1 MRPAAE
7 KTRSKDDIGFA
18 FEERFE
24 QCRVFVR
31 VIFEIGILNDDV
43 VAGRFLDAAAQGCTL
58 AHVVWLKIDLHPRM
72 LLLKLGKDFPRVV
85 AGTVVD
91 ADELDVERNGED
103 FSNHFAQGGAFVVYG
118 HDDGKLHR
126 VWNVHIVQWALAD
139 EDAENQ
145 RISLRALVAQ
155 AILAFRR
162 KMKTLRNLRLLVGAI
177 LLVIAVGTVGF
188 HYIEGWPWFDGFY
201 MVITTLTTIGYQE
214 THPLS
219 HAGRVFNVLIILGGV
234 SLVFLTIGALTQ
246 ALLEFELQNFFGR
259 RRMQRDI
266 GRLSGHY
273 IICGAGR
280 VGRSVAHELA
290 RRPAPFVII
299 ENNEAKGEKFA
310 SENWL
315 VMVGDATSEQT
326 LRDAQIE
333 RALGLVA
340 ATTTDATNLYIV
352 LTARGLNPHLRII
365 ARASEDKA
373 EKHLLTAGADSVV
386 SPYIFAGQRIAH
398 SFLRPNVVSFLDT
411 ATTHLGMD
419 LEIDE
424 VPIGTGS
431 PFAGA
436 TIEKSRIRQDHGV
449 IILAIKRAS
458 GMRFNPSPEDRIEAG
473 DFLIAMGEPQQLRVL
488 EQMAEAKL

>member
-1 MRPAAE
+1 
-7 KTRSKDDIGFA
+7 
-18 FEERFE
+18 
-24 QCRVFVR
+24 
-31 VIFEIGILNDDV
+31 
-43 VAGRFLDAAAQGCTL
+43 
-58 AHVVWLKIDLHPRM
+58 
-72 LLLKLGKDFPRVV
+72 
-85 AGTVVD
+85 
-91 ADELDVERNGED
+91 
-103 FSNHFAQGGAFVVYG
+103 
-118 HDDGKLHR
+118 
-126 VWNVHIVQWALAD
+126 
-139 EDAENQ
+139 
-145 RISLRALVAQ
+145 
-155 AILAFRR
+155 
-162 KMKTLRNLRLLVGAI
+162 MKTLRNLRFLVGAM
-177 LLVIAVGTVGF
+177 LLVIALGTAGF

-219 HAGRVFNVLIILGGV
+219 HAGRVFNVGVILGGV
-234 SLVFLTIGALTQ
+234 SLLFLTIGALTQ

-290 RRPAPFVII
+290 RRPAPFVVI
-299 ENNEAKGEKFA
+299 ENNEAKAEKFA
-310 SENWL
+310 SANWL
-315 VMVGDATSEQT
+315 VLIGDATQEEV
-326 LRDAQIE
+326 LRQAQIE

-386 SPYIFAGQRIAH
+386 SPYIFAGQRIAQ
-398 SFLRPNVVSFLDT
+398 SFLRPHVVSFLDT

-424 VPIGTGS
+424 VPIGAGS
-431 PFAGA
+431 PFVGA
-436 TIEKSRIRQDHGV
+436 TIENSRIRQDHGV
-449 IILAIKRAS
+449 IILAIRRAS

-473 DFLIAMGEPQQLRVL
+473 DFLIAMGEPQQLRQL
-488 EQMAEAKL
+488 EQWRKPS